1 VALGAAMRLDVRFN
15 RHRGARPSEAV
26 VTVEGHVDC
35 ALVCVAAVVENPDGS
50 AEFDRSDGTATMTTG
65 REPMTAIVQDEYG
78 RAPEDVLRVEEIDRP
93 VIREDEVL
101 VRVHAASVDRGTWH
115 VMAGLPY
122 PIRVAGF
129 GLRRPKYRNP
139 GRSLAG
145 TIEAVGTSVTAFT
158 PGDAVFGIGEASFA
172 AYARARPDK
181 LAPKPAKLSLEQAA
195 AVPVSALAALQAVRD
210 HGRVEKGQQVLIVG
224 ASGGVGT
231 FAVQIAKAFG
241 AEVTGVCSTAKLDA
255 VRALGADHLVD
266 YTIDDFSGGEH
277 RYDVILDIGG
287 NRRLLDLRRALT
299 RRGRLVI
306 VGGET
311 DGRWLGG
318 VDRQVRALV
327 LSPFVSQK
335 LATFVA
341 SENAKD
347 LLTLRELID
356 SHQLAPAIDR
366 SYPLSE
372 VAAAIRYLLD
382 GRARGKL
389 VITI

>member
-1 VALGAAMRLDVRFN
+1 
-15 RHRGARPSEAV
+15 
-26 VTVEGHVDC
+26 
-35 ALVCVAAVVENPDGS
+35 
-50 AEFDRSDGTATMTTG
+50 MTTSDE
-65 REPMTAIVQDEYG
+65 RMTAVVQDEYG
-78 RAPEDVLRVEEIDRP
+78 RAPEDVLRVEQVERPEIG
-93 VIREDEVL
+93 EDEVL

-122 PIRVAGF
+122 LIRLAGF
-129 GLRRPKYRNP
+129 GLRRPKSRNP

-145 TIEAVGTSVTAFT
+145 TVDAVGTSVTAFA

-172 AYARARPDK
+172 EYARARADK
-181 LAPKPAKLSLEQAA
+181 LAPKPTRLSFDQAA

-210 HGRVEKGQQVLIVG
+210 HGRVQSGQQVLIVG
-224 ASGGVGT
+224 ASGAVGT

-255 VRALGADHLVD
+255 VRALGADHVVD
-266 YTIDDFSGGEH
+266 YSTDDFADGEH

-287 NRRLLDLRRALT
+287 NRRLSHLRRALT

-327 LSPFVSQK
+327 HSPFVSQK
-335 LATFVA
+335 LVTFVA

-347 LLTLRELID
+347 LMALRYLID
-356 SHQLAPAIDR
+356 SGQLAPVIDR

-389 VITI
+389 VITV